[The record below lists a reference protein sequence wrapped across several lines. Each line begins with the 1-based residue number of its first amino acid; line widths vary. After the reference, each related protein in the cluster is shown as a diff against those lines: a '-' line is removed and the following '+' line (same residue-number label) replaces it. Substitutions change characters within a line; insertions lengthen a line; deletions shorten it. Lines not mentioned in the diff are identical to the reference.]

1 MQELEGK
8 AAVVTGASRGIGAA
22 TAEELARQ
30 GVAVVLAARSL
41 GETEALAARIGDAG
55 GRASAIACDVSRYGE
70 VAAAVELCRSR
81 YGRLDI
87 LINNAGVIDP
97 IARLAESDPDG
108 WGRAVDINVK
118 GVYHGLRAAIPAM
131 EAQGHGVIVNISS
144 GAATSALEGWSHYC
158 ATKAA
163 VLMLTRCVDKEY
175 RDKGIRVVGLSPG
188 TVATDMQRAISASGI
203 NPVSQMDFSQHIP
216 PEWPARAVAWLCT
229 DEAREFDGGDFSL
242 KTEDGR
248 RRVGLVA

>member
-1 MQELEGK
+1 MSELQGK

-30 GVAVVLAARSL
+30 GVAVVLAARTKD
-41 GETEALAARIGDAG
+41 EIEAVAKKIESDG
-55 GRASAIACDVSRYGE
+55 GKASAVTCDVADYADVEKTVKHCKETYG
-70 VAAAVELCRSR
+70 S
-81 YGRLDI
+81 LDI
-87 LINNAGVIDP
+87 LVNNAGVIDP
-97 IARLAESDPDG
+97 IARLAESDPAG
-108 WGRAVDINVK
+108 WGQAVDINVK
-118 GVYHGLRAAIPAM
+118 GVYHGLRAAIPVM

-144 GAATSALEGWSHYC
+144 GAASSALEGWSHYC